1 MADQQSSILVGV
13 FQNMAQAKQAYDDL
27 SRTGYGDDYL
37 GFADPSAG
45 SSGLAKNLAQAGVP
59 DEDSQFYKREFQAGH
74 PIVTLRVGGL
84 QEEAIQK
91 ARNILKNNAA
101 YDAISGRNQDE
112 FGSNVKT
119 DERTPFFDVASGTG
133 ESQEF

>member
-13 FQNMAQAKQAYDDL
+13 FQNMVDAKQAYDEL

-37 GFADPSAG
+37 GLADPLAG
-45 SSGLAKNLAQAGVP
+45 SNGLAKELTQAGVP
-59 DEDSQFYKREFQAGH
+59 EADSRFYEREFQLGR

-91 ARNILKNNAA
+91 ARNILKRNGA
-101 YDAISGRNQDE
+101 YDAMSGHEQGDL
-112 FGSNVKT
+112 GSKVKT
-119 DERTPFFDVASGTG
+119 DERTPFFDIKPGSG
-133 ESQEF
+133 ESQG